1 MKNLINGGPYG
12 VQRGEEPAANTWV
25 HLDVREFTRVNFLK
39 DEFFIKSNNEM
50 NFSNKII
57 EINN

>member
-1 MKNLINGGPYG
+1 MNLKVYVG
-12 VQRGEEPAANTWV
+12 
-25 HLDVREFTRVNFLK
+25 LSVREFTRVNFLK